1 LLACLF
7 ACLSVITVG
16 LYIITCL
23 NEGELCGAED
33 LPLTTGT
40 LTKSSS
46 AGSNRL
52 GDCLNPVKAGAHV
65 HPVLLLVECKRD
77 VLAL

>member
-1 LLACLF
+1 ML
-7 ACLSVITVG
+7 ACLSVITIG

-23 NEGELCGAED
+23 NEGELSGAED

-52 GDCLNPVKAGAHV
+52 GECLNPVEADAHV

-77 VLAL
+77 ILAL